1 MHNVNQVNHLRRA
14 ADPVPELA
22 GFDAESGLAV
32 RALLME
38 RVEQQWDKCTRSKQP
53 LGALL
58 LALDGLERGDTR
70 LEHNELLCADLS
82 AAGQVVARWCRRRAD
97 FAGRMRQQ
105 EIGVMLAESELE
117 GMRGVAEQIIR
128 SIRDLKLPHPM
139 QPHATL
145 TASVGGA
152 VVVPDKNHMA
162 RSLWVF
168 ADRAL
173 ADARAMNGNCVV
185 FYGDDVPVPH

>member
-1 MHNVNQVNHLRRA
+1 MHNVNQLRQLRRA

-32 RALLME
+32 RELLMQ
-38 RVEQQWDKCTRSKQP
+38 RVEQQWDKCARTKQP

-58 LALDGLERGDTR
+58 LTLDHMERGEAGLEANT
-70 LEHNELLCADLS
+70 LLCADVR
-82 AAGQVVARWCRRRAD
+82 AAGQVVSRWCRRRAD

-105 EIGVMLAESELE
+105 EIGVMLAESKLE
-117 GMRGVAEQIIR
+117 GMRGVAEQIVR
-128 SIRDLKLPHPM
+128 SIRELKLPHPTRP
-139 QPHATL
+139 QIPL
-145 TASVGGA
+145 TVSIGGA
-152 VVVPDKNHMA
+152 VVMADKNHMA

-173 ADARAMNGNCVV
+173 ADARAMNGDRVV

>member
-1 MHNVNQVNHLRRA
+1 MHNVNQLNRLRRA

-32 RALLME
+32 RELLME
-38 RVEQQWDKCTRSKQP
+38 RVEQQWEKCARTKQP

-58 LALDGLERGDTR
+58 LALDGVDRDNLDKQHTEV
-70 LEHNELLCADLS
+70 LCADVRE
-82 AAGQVVARWCRRRAD
+82 AGQVVSRWCRRRAD
-97 FAGRMRQQ
+97 FAGRMRKQ
-105 EIGVMLAESELE
+105 EIGVMLAESKLE

-128 SIRDLKLPHPM
+128 NIHALQLPHPIDS
-139 QPHATL
+139 QATL
-145 TASVGGA
+145 TVSVGGA
-152 VVVPDKNHMA
+152 VVIPDKNHMA
-162 RSLWVF
+162 SSLWVF

-173 ADARAMNGNCVV
+173 ADARAMHGNCAV